1 MLEDLVLKC
10 NQAEEGL
17 WGEGYAAKKKETGTI
32 SLFKLGIFKDL
43 NQEKSSDVSRLDPGT
58 QAHQTK
64 DRIKQSPL
72 QMQIQKTG
80 KRKLK

>member
-1 MLEDLVLKC
+1 MGGGVC
-10 NQAEEGL
+10 S
-17 WGEGYAAKKKETGTI
+17 KKKETGTI

-43 NQEKSSDVSRLDPGT
+43 NEEKSSDVSRLDPGT

-72 QMQIQKTG
+72 
-80 KRKLK
+80 